1 MKMSREAL
9 TNSIDGEKH
18 LSGVDECIDDLRT
31 CEKDE
36 VPAIM
41 GRATLHLA
49 KLKKILPDPKSVEMS
64 IDVQKSRSREE
75 LLRDVKQMEQSLGIG
90 AIEGEVIEPA
100 KLN

>member
-1 MKMSREAL
+1 
-9 TNSIDGEKH
+9 
-18 LSGVDECIDDLRT
+18 
-31 CEKDE
+31 
-36 VPAIM
+36 
-41 GRATLHLA
+41 
-49 KLKKILPDPKSVEMS
+49 MS